1 MNPKESSTLQKRKQS
16 PYMKWLRESGQLE
29 LFDIMKSSLNGNFEK
44 VAADPRAWLHSA
56 SRLKRAAQTL
66 AALGI
71 QSDAEM
77 LHKRPRARKPVFI
90 RLFPVWM
97 MLNGMALESVTK
109 GVLVLQDPKIR
120 TTEPRFFGHDL
131 FWLLETA
138 KVGLDQY
145 EQDLVGRLI
154 DCVIWAGRYPV
165 PKTQDTYYPTA
176 TYGADRTI
184 FDRLFNRVKAL
195 LTL

>member
-1 MNPKESSTLQKRKQS
+1 MLQKRKQS
-16 PYMKWLRESGQLE
+16 PYMKWLQESGQLE

-56 SRLKRAAQTL
+56 SRLKRAAEIL
-66 AALGI
+66 AALDF
-71 QSDAEM
+71 QSLAE
-77 LHKRPRARKPVFI
+77 LHKHPRRVRKHVFI
-90 RLFPVWM
+90 RLSRVWM

-109 GVLVLQDPKIR
+109 GVLVRQDPKII
-120 TTEPRFFGHDL
+120 TTEPKFFGHDL

-176 TYGADRTI
+176 TKGADRTI
-184 FDRLFNRVKAL
+184 LDRLFHRVRAL